1 MEIGLNLLG
10 AEALFGGD
18 VSCVPG
24 LAAEADRRGI
34 DLISTGDHLGFAA
47 DAHTQRVRENN
58 FPFPLDHPWYE
69 PISLLSAVAAVTER
83 AQLGVSVLIATVRPA
98 VLLAKQIATLDRL
111 SRGRVTMGFGVG
123 WQEAEYT
130 STGMPFDA
138 RFGRMEDTVR
148 ACRELW
154 THAPAQFTG
163 RNFAFE
169 NFHSLPFPVQGRVP
183 ILFGLGPSPR
193 NFDRIARVADGWSV
207 NPTDLPGFTDSVAL
221 LRDRFTAYGR
231 DPDTVRIQVSLTP
244 VQRPDGSADLDATA
258 RSAQQFWRNGA
269 TAVVF
274 RPTSFGRTAD
284 QLPELL
290 DWMISLGHE

>member
-18 VSCVPG
+18 ISGVPD

-47 DAHTQRVRENN
+47 DAHAQRVQENN

-98 VLLAKQIATLDRL
+98 ALLAKQIATLDRL

-123 WQEAEYT
+123 WQEAEYAA
-130 STGMPFDA
+130 TGMPFDA

-154 THAPAQFTG
+154 TRAPAQFTG
-163 RNFAFE
+163 RDFAFE
-169 NFHSLPFPVQGRVP
+169 NFHSLPFPVQDRVP

-207 NPTDLPGFTDSVAL
+207 NPTDLPGFTGSVAL
-221 LRDRFTAYGR
+221 LRDRFAAHGR
-231 DPDTVRIQVSLTP
+231 DPGTLRIQVSLTP
-244 VQRPDGSADLDATA
+244 VRRSDGSVDLGATA
-258 RSAQQFWRNGA
+258 RAAQQYRRNGA

-274 RPTSFGRTAD
+274 RPTAFGREAD
-284 QLPELL
+284 RLPELL
-290 DWMISLGHE
+290 DWMVGLGHD